1 MVMSKR
7 KIMFFL
13 LSVLL
18 AFGLWLYVVT
28 VVSPES
34 EETFYDVP
42 IMLKNQGQLQDK
54 ELMLVLEETPTVDLK
69 LTGNRSDLARLNKA
83 NITAMVDLS
92 RLYEPGTH
100 EVTYDVSFPAEVGS
114 VGLVSKNPGVLK
126 LTVERRIV
134 DKPVDVVIEAKGNVA
149 EGCIIQEEILSSKQ
163 VLITGPKSVVDQ
175 ITQACITVDYTDKE
189 KTFDQVLK
197 PTLCNENGEPVDA
210 QLIETD
216 IGSVE
221 LTVVVQKI
229 KEVELK
235 VKVVD
240 GGGATQMTSDVTIS
254 PKTIKV
260 SGSEEELA
268 GLDSLELGTI
278 NLADYPLDTTKEFA
292 IKLPAGVKDLGNHKT
307 AEVNIQFP
315 DLNIVELTVTE
326 FEATNVPEGMTEEI
340 LAQALT
346 VRIRG
351 PKTQMAQI
359 TGEDV
364 KIVVDF
370 KDRQAG
376 TFNLTGKVVIV
387 NSAYSTAGALGTY
400 SVTATL
406 TAEED

>member
-1 MVMSKR
+1 MSKR
-7 KIMFFL
+7 KIMFL
-13 LSVLL
+13 LVSIVL

-42 IMLKNQGQLQDK
+42 VMLKNQGQLQDK
-54 ELMLVLEETPTVDLK
+54 ELMLMMEETPTVDLK
-69 LTGNRSDLARLNKA
+69 LTGNRSDLARLNKS

-92 RLYEPGTH
+92 RIYEPGTY
-100 EVTYDVSFPAEVGS
+100 EVAYDVSFPAEVGS
-114 VGLVSKNPGVLK
+114 VSLLGKNPSNLK
-126 LTVERRIV
+126 ITVERRIT
-134 DKPVDVVIEAKGNVA
+134 DKPVSVVIEAVGAVP
-149 EGCIIQEEILSSKQ
+149 GDCIVQEEILSSNQ
-163 VLITGPKSVVDQ
+163 ILVSGPKSVVDQ
-175 ITQACITVDYTDKE
+175 ITQARITVDYTDKE

-197 PTLCNENGEPVDA
+197 PTLCNADGEPVDA
-210 QLIETD
+210 QLVETD

-240 GGGATQMTSDVTIS
+240 GGGATQMTSDITIN

-260 SGSEEELA
+260 AGTEEDLA
-268 GLDSLELGTI
+268 GLDTLELGTI
-278 NLADYPLDTTKEFA
+278 NLADFSLDTTKEFA
-292 IKLPAGVKDLGNHKT
+292 IKLPAGVKDLGNNKT
-307 AEVNIQFP
+307 AEVAIQFP
-315 DLNIVELTVTE
+315 ELNIVELTVTE
-326 FEATNVPEGMTEEI
+326 FEAINVPEGMEEEI

-359 TGEDV
+359 TAEDV

-376 TFNLTGKVVIV
+376 TFNSTGKVVIK
-387 NSAYSTAGALGTY
+387 NPSYSTAGALGSY
-400 SVTATL
+400 SVTVTL
-406 TAEED
+406 AEKDD